1 MGIDHEDNIE
11 GFSNLIGEI
20 IQIVMCTVF
29 LNTSWLV
36 TSLGTIIMLW
46 ATFAYYVVV
55 YSFPVYPWIMQFITF
70 TGMLVYLTYFTELMM
85 KTVFLESKVNMIMH

>member
-29 LNTSWLV
+29 LNASWLV

-46 ATFAYYVVV
+46 ATFGYYVEV
-55 YSFPVYPWIMQFITF
+55 YAFPVYPWILQFIIF

-85 KTVFLESKVNMIMH
+85 KSVYLESKVNMIMH